1 VVDIRVVDIRV
12 VDIRVAG
19 ILAED
24 IAGRVVKAGR
34 VADMADRGGMRVR
47 VGRVAVRADHAVGSG
62 NISGRRKSASF
73 ASRRW
78 T

>member
-1 VVDIRVVDIRV
+1 M
-12 VDIRVAG
+12 AG

-24 IAGRVVKAGR
+24 TAGRVVKAVRVVVTVDR
-34 VADMADRGGMRVR
+34 VAMRDLVAQA
-47 VGRVAVRADHAVGSG
+47 AVRADHAGASG
-62 NISGRRKSASF
+62 NISERRKFASS

>member
-1 VVDIRVVDIRV
+1 VV
-12 VDIRVAG
+12 G

-24 IAGRVVKAGR
+24 TAGRGVRAARAAVTVDR
-34 VADMADRGGMRVR
+34 VAMAVR
-47 VGRVAVRADHAVGSG
+47 VARAAALVDHAAASG
-62 NISGRRKSASF
+62 NISGRRKFASS

>member
-1 VVDIRVVDIRV
+1 VAA
-12 VDIRVAG
+12 DIRVAV

-24 IAGRVVKAGR
+24 TAGRVVKAGR
-34 VADMADRGGMRVR
+34 VVVTA
-47 VGRVAVRADHAVGSG
+47 GRVAMEVRVDLAEVRADHGAASG
-62 NISGRRKSASF
+62 NISGRRRFASS